1 MSILSLHHAAY
12 RCKDAQ
18 QTVDFYTKVLDL
30 EFAMAMAEDTV
41 PSTGE
46 HSPYMHIFFR
56 MADGSCVAFFELPE
70 AAPMGRDP
78 NTPEWVQHLALRV
91 ADEAA
96 LLKYKARL
104 EAAGVAVIGPTDHT
118 IFKSIYFFDPSGHRL
133 ELSANVEAPVE
144 RRRLAEVRDAMLAE
158 WNQTHRPPRLAG
170 FVHQSGKVAETV

>member
-18 QTVDFYTKVLDL
+18 QTVDFYTKLL
-30 EFAMAMAEDTV
+30 GLSFTMAMAEDTV

-56 MADGSCVAFFELPE
+56 MADGSHVAFFELPE

-91 ADEAA
+91 ADVES
-96 LLKYKARL
+96 LLQYKARL
-104 EAAGVAVIGPTDHT
+104 EAAGVPVIGPTDHT

-133 ELSANVEAPVE
+133 ELSANIDAPAE
-144 RRRLAEVRDAMLAE
+144 IRRLDEVRDEMLKE
-158 WNQTHRPPRLAG
+158 WNQTHRPPRQAG
-170 FVHQSGKVAETV
+170 FVHQKK